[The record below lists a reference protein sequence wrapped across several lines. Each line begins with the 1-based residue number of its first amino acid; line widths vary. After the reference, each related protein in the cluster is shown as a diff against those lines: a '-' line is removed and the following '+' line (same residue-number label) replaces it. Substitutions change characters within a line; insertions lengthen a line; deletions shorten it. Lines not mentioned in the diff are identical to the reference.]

1 MRNDISV
8 CVCPVGKLPY
18 GFLDNNAGGAGSG
31 VMGGLDSASLEK
43 QLALSAAFGGA
54 AGLAAFGGSERVE
67 VYSRKVFVGGLP
79 PDIDEGTAST
89 CPYFTLLSNT
99 ICLYRYSGKLIRLFV
114 SFSFFIIF

>member
-1 MRNDISV
+1 VRNDISV

-79 PDIDEGTAST
+79 PDIDEGTVRLVHVHIAHCYLIRSD
-89 CPYFTLLSNT
+89 
-99 ICLYRYSGKLIRLFV
+99 SGKLIRLFV